1 MEEYSPVG
9 QYAHNFMIIPYY
21 QGAWQ
26 MVYTTAFDVLSLA
39 ASPFTF
45 LQGIYQV
52 IKRDGS
58 SLNVIDLAPR
68 IQLILP
74 VQLQEDGRLTST
86 LRARVFT
93 TAKAR
98 SETRIGLTFKKVAV
112 GASKLSN
119 FDVSKLPK
127 FGLDFP
133 TQSKIGAGDSAEDN
147 DPGFFDIL
155 YLDDNCLVIQQNAPG
170 GIFVNIRSSESP
182 DSFL

>member
-1 MEEYSPVG
+1 
-9 QYAHNFMIIPYY
+9 
-21 QGAWQ
+21 

-52 IKRDGS
+52 IKRDGT

-74 VQLQEDGRLTST
+74 VPLQEDGRLTST
-86 LRARVFT
+86 FRARVFT

-98 SETRIGLTFKKVAV
+98 SENRVGLTFKKVAV
-112 GASKLSN
+112 GPSKFSN

-127 FGLDFP
+127 FGIDFP
-133 TQSKIGAGDSAEDN
+133 QSTNVGAGDNAEDN

-155 YLDDNCLVIQQNAPG
+155 YLDDDCLVIKQNAPG